1 MCIWHC
7 LHTFWTSF
15 VVILFF
21 VVLIFQITVD
31 FNFVTFLVSFRV
43 VFCAHSLFA
52 SLSLDCFF
60 QLRWFCAENYV
71 YCSLLPIAC
80 ALRVSLM
87 FYFAFAFAVCYCL
100 CLCYVSTYNIILL
113 FLFSLSLLL
122 TQLTSREG
130 KKLLSDSA
138 LCTVCTRALFSWR
151 ILHAFIFLWT
161 SSFIQWIFFS
171 ICWLLLSCCVV
182 SISQKNLTQFHCV
195 HFFLWFCF
203 HTLSRLNILRLLF
216 NPKKVPELSD
226 QLFTYI
232 NVYFCLLY
240 SACLLERL
248 CANTTTMEYPG
259 ITY

>member
-113 FLFSLSLLL
+113 FLFSLSL
-122 TQLTSREG
+122 THST
-130 KKLLSDSA
+130 D
-138 LCTVCTRALFSWR
+138 FSWR
-151 ILHAFIFLWT
+151 KKIIVWQRAMHCVYARAVLLANITCFHLFVNLFIY
-161 SSFIQWIFFS
+161 SVDFFS